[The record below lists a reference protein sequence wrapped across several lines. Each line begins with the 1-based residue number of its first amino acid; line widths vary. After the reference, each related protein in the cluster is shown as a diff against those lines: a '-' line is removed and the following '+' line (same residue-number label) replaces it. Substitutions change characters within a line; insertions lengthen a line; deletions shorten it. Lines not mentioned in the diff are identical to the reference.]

1 MNHQFSYHWIRMHVL
16 QFFAELLPRVNV
28 EIVEPS
34 LPKRPYLHRAPWKC
48 QGQLPRGTLLP
59 FPAKR
64 SGNFLLQHLQYF
76 RGRAFLRLAEKQ
88 VNVFRHHYIA
98 NQLERVPGTYFVEYS
113 DETIPS
119 ASLSKKLETTKTPT
133 PAYLQIAMA
142 IIA

>member
-1 MNHQFSYHWIRMHVL
+1 MHVL

-34 LPKRPYLHRAPWKC
+34 LPKRPYLHRAPRKC

-64 SGNFLLQHLQYF
+64 SGNLLLQHLQYF

-88 VNVFRHHYIA
+88 VNVFRHHHIA
-98 NQLERVPGTYFVEYS
+98 NQLERVPRTYFVEYS
-113 DETIPS
+113 DETIPC
-119 ASLSKKLETTKTPT
+119 ACRSKKRETTKTT
-133 PAYLQIAMA
+133 EGDEVQIAMA
-142 IIA
+142 IMAL